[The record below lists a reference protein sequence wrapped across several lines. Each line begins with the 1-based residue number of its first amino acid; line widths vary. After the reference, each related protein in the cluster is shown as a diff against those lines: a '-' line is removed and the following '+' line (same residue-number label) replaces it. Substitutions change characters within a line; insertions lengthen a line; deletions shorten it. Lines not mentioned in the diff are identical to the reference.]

1 MTKRTAKT
9 YKIMT
14 SIRTETEY
22 KAMMQRIDEL
32 LLIVEEGT
40 PENDVNS
47 IELVLL
53 SNLVA
58 DYDEKHH
65 PVSQP
70 TLQDILKLRMYEMKL
85 TQKNIA
91 ELLGV
96 SPSRVSEY
104 ITGKHEPT
112 LKVAR
117 QICVKLS
124 VDAATVLGV

>member
-1 MTKRTAKT
+1 MTA
-9 YKIMT
+9 INNE
-14 SIRTETEY
+14 SQY

-32 LLIVEEGT
+32 LIIVDDNT

-47 IELVLL
+47 VELVLL

-58 DYDEKHH
+58 DYDNKYY
-65 PVSQP
+65 PVGKP

-104 ITGKHEPT
+104 ITGKNEPT

-124 VDAATVLGV
+124 VDATIVLGL